1 MRFSDLDENF
11 VLSELGTSP
20 TMIGQTAPGQSVTPQ
35 GGATTAA
42 PVNQVSPQQQTA
54 IMVKQKQDQRTQ
66 LQNQLKQAREAVTAA
81 QQQVTNIQNQLSK
94 LG

>member
-1 MRFSDLDENF
+1 MRFSDIDENF

-20 TMIGQTAPGQSVTPQ
+20 TMIGQAVSGQPVAPQ
-35 GGATTAA
+35 GGVTTAA
-42 PVNQVSPQQQTA
+42 PVNQVSPQQQAA

-66 LQNQLKQAREAVTAA
+66 LQNQLKQARDAVTAA
-81 QQQVTNIQNQLSK
+81 QKQVTDIQNQLSK

>member
-1 MRFSDLDENF
+1 MRFSELDENF

-20 TMIGQTAPGQSVTPQ
+20 TMVGQPVAGQPVTPQ
-35 GGATTAA
+35 GGVKTAA
-42 PVNQVSPQQQTA
+42 PVNQVSPQQQAA

-81 QQQVTNIQNQLSK
+81 QQQVNNIQNQLSK

>member
-20 TMIGQTAPGQSVTPQ
+20 TMIGQTVSGQTIAPQ

-42 PVNQVSPQQQTA
+42 PVNQVSPQQQAA

-66 LQNQLKQAREAVTAA
+66 LQNQLKQARDAVTAA
-81 QQQVTNIQNQLSK
+81 QKQVTDIQNQLSK